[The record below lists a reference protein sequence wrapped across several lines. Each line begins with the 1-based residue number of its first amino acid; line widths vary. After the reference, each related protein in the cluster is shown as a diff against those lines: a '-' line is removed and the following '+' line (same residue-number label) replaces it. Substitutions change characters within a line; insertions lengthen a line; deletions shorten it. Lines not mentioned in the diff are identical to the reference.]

1 VNEHEEVFILSYGCD
16 LDHSNIDYLV
26 KERLLPFSHWT
37 NKKRPKETDIC
48 VRYEVFDINPKKH
61 KQLYYG
67 HKFNIN
73 KMRLEAFMYSLSKLK
88 GNHVYVHPKVRGH
101 VNVYIDDL
109 EYSGRVYQTLVNDQK
124 LIFIDEESENN
135 FTLREKLPK
144 LQKDLHCLKMQ
155 SNITFEE
162 RDLLV
167 TNWINRIINEIN

>member
-1 VNEHEEVFILSYGCD
+1 
-16 LDHSNIDYLV
+16 
-26 KERLLPFSHWT
+26 
-37 NKKRPKETDIC
+37 
-48 VRYEVFDINPKKH
+48 
-61 KQLYYG
+61 
-67 HKFNIN
+67 
-73 KMRLEAFMYSLSKLK
+73 MYSLSKLK

-109 EYSGRVYQTLVNDQK
+109 EYTGRVYQTLVNDQK